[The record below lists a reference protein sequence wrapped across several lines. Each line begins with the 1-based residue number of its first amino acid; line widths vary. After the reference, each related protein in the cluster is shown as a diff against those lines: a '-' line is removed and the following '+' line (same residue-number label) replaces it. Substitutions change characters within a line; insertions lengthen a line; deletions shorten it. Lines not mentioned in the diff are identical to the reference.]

1 MEVVTLSLPRE
12 TCEVI
17 ADIARTEDVTMGH
30 VVRSAIARDL
40 RRRMRARRSERTDEA
55 LVARLRARLA
65 DDLAFSRTWAEL
77 QARLGRR
84 GYALW
89 SRGGGLIL
97 ASLPDGVRVCKASE
111 LGYPRAR
118 LEARLGPMKEGR
130 RAA

>member
-1 MEVVTLSLPRE
+1 MEVVTLSLSRE
-12 TCEVI
+12 TCEAI
-17 ADIARTEDVTMGH
+17 ADIARCEDVTMGH
-30 VVRSAIARDL
+30 IVRAAIARDI
-40 RRRMRARRSERTDEA
+40 RRRTRAKRTHRVDEM
-55 LVARLRARLA
+55 LVARLRTLLA

-97 ASLPDGVRVCKASE
+97 ASLPDGARICKASE
-111 LGYPRAR
+111 LGYARAR
-118 LEARLGPMKEGR
+118 LEARLGPVKSER